1 MNNMKKAM
9 IGIII
14 GIVIVVGIVSI
25 TAFENDSS
33 DTNEIVNDETEI
45 IPKQHTVIL
54 SESMGIKETP

>member
-45 IPKQHTVIL
+45 IPKQHTVTL
-54 SESMGIKETP
+54 SESMGIKATP